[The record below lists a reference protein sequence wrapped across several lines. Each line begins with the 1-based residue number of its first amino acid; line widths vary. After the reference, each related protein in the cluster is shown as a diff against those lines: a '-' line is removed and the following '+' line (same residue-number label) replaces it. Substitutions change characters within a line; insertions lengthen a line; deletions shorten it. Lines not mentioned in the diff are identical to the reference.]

1 MSNPTQ
7 VTASTTIQAPAIELF
22 YFLVKILISS
32 SGYEKDAAT
41 VVRSANEEDAKNTAL
56 LGEAHNELL
65 ACSDDWFA
73 ENDYSFSYRVK
84 SVVKLSE
91 EDAAVFIKHN
101 I

>member
-7 VTASTTIQAPAIELF
+7 ATASTTTQAVELF

-32 SGYEKDAAT
+32 SGYEKEAVT
-41 VVRSANEEDAKNTAL
+41 VVRSANEEDAKTTAL
-56 LGEAHNELL
+56 LGEAHNELM